1 MNQDLMPFEAEA
13 VAAEAAKCE
22 VQRAAE
28 RHEREAKAA
37 TKAIA
42 DSQREKRKAEEE
54 AAKSHRR
61 FARDAARHFKTPT
74 EHAQCGIR
82 WYCRSP
88 KDIASGSFWHNCHAC
103 GQPLIYTSDP
113 DAKPQVCRAVTA

>member
-1 MNQDLMPFEAEA
+1 MNQDLMPFE
-13 VAAEAAKCE
+13 AEAAKCE

-61 FARDAARHFKTPT
+61 FARQVSRRNHRHRRASQAR
-74 EHAQCGIR
+74 R
-82 WYCRSP
+82 
-88 KDIASGSFWHNCHAC
+88 
-103 GQPLIYTSDP
+103 
-113 DAKPQVCRAVTA
+113 